1 MTNRNTNIFTARYSA
16 NCNQCG
22 QWFSRGARIV
32 TVGSN
37 VYAHLNCNPQLNNG
51 WMPGRGS
58 APVLAGGW
66 RNQTAGG
73 WSN

>member
-37 VYAHLNCNPQLNNG
+37 VYAHLNCNPQ
-51 WMPGRGS
+51 
-58 APVLAGGW
+58 
-66 RNQTAGG
+66 
-73 WSN
+73 SNRRRME